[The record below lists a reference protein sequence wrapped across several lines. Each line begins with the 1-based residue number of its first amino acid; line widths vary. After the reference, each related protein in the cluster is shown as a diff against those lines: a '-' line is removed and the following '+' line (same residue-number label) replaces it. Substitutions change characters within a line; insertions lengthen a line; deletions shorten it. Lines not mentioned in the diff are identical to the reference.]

1 MFIWILLAVIYV
13 MCLVTLGM
21 TTLRKGHTLLF
32 WIGIIFPLLWMIGAC
47 SAPTSQASADM
58 ARGGLRSLPHVERLH
73 PMTQSSAGQAP
84 HSFLADSRLALA
96 VLNHLRYQGLNR
108 VFGVSRD
115 QANVVTVIVLLS
127 AADGAYEAA
136 RRITRMRMRV
146 SGTDAAIGGF
156 ALREAGLRF
165 AGPAAREI
173 PGFPTLV
180 ALGVLGGLAAPSL
193 LRTAQR
199 MRAAEQRLRA
209 AEARIRRERIAR
221 YAAAQDRGRA
231 SAA

>member
-1 MFIWILLAVIYV
+1 MRPAAVP
-13 MCLVTLGM
+13 
-21 TTLRKGHTLLF
+21 H
-32 WIGIIFPLLWMIGAC
+32 
-47 SAPTSQASADM
+47 S
-58 ARGGLRSLPHVERLH
+58 RSSME
-73 PMTQSSAGQAP
+73 SSAGFGP
-84 HSFLADSRLALA
+84 TKLFLTDSRLVLA

-136 RRITRMRMRV
+136 RRIAGKRLRV

-156 ALREAGLRF
+156 ALREAGLRI

-180 ALGVLGGLAAPSL
+180 ALGIVGGLAAPT
-193 LRTAQR
+193 LRRAARKARAGEQR
-199 MRAAEQRLRA
+199 MRA

-221 YAAAQDRGRA
+221 YVAAQDRGRS

>member
-1 MFIWILLAVIYV
+1 MESSTGF
-13 MCLVTLGM
+13 G
-21 TTLRKGHTLLF
+21 
-32 WIGIIFPLLWMIGAC
+32 
-47 SAPTSQASADM
+47 TSK
-58 ARGGLRSLPHVERLH
+58 L
-73 PMTQSSAGQAP
+73 
-84 HSFLADSRLALA
+84 FLADSRLVLA

-115 QANVVTVIVLLS
+115 QANVLTAIVLLS

-136 RRITRMRMRV
+136 RRITGMRLRV

-156 ALREAGLRF
+156 GLREAGLRV

-180 ALGVLGGLAAPSL
+180 ALGIVGGLAAPTL
-193 LRTAQR
+193 RRTAHK

-221 YAAAQDRGRA
+221 YVAAQDRGRA
-231 SAA
+231 GPA